1 MNNKDNKLIWESS
14 QQDRF
19 RPSNAEHLKPVEQK
33 IPTQQELVDLVDYFR
48 SEQGMEMWE
57 DVMRYMEMSSPD
69 WSNTM
74 AYLMTG
80 KGPGGYGDKLD

>member
-1 MNNKDNKLIWESS
+1 MKDKDTRLIWEYL
-14 QQDRF
+14 QHEAYQ
-19 RPSNAEHLKPVEQK
+19 PANAEHLKPVEQK

-48 SEQGMEMWE
+48 SEQGIGMWE
-57 DVMRYMEMSSPD
+57 DVKRYMEMSSPD

-80 KGPGGYGDKLD
+80 KGPGDYGDRLD

>member
-14 QQDRF
+14 QQGRF
-19 RPSNAEHLKPVEQK
+19 RPSNAEHLKPIEQK
-33 IPTQQELVDLVDYFR
+33 IPTQQELVDLVNYFR
-48 SEQGMEMWE
+48 SEQGMSKWE
-57 DVMRYMEMSSPD
+57 DFKHYMGMSNPD

-80 KGPGGYGDKLD
+80 KGLGDSRDRLD